1 MQEEAKQRLRES
13 FCNAWRGI
21 IWAIGQERNFRF
33 HLGAALVA
41 FLVAWRLHL
50 SVLEW
55 ALIVLAV
62 FLVLV
67 AELFNTAMERVV
79 DLASQGRYQNLAR
92 VAKDVAAGAV
102 LLAAIHAL
110 VVGILIF
117 GSKIMD
123 IV

>member
-1 MQEEAKQRLRES
+1 M
-13 FCNAWRGI
+13 
-21 IWAIGQERNFRF
+21 
-33 HLGAALVA
+33 A